1 MKPYEPT
8 KLPVANLDCRSLL
21 PFLCIA
27 NMELLYTNRF
37 VCSLLYTKKSQC
49 ANVAVPVQ
57 CGGSR
62 PMGKRTRRARRV
74 PSCRFLLPMEVA
86 A

>member
-1 MKPYEPT
+1 MGPYEPT

-27 NMELLYTNRF
+27 NMELSYTNCF
-37 VCSLLYTKKSQC
+37 VGSLLYTKKSQC
-49 ANVAVPVQ
+49 ANAVSTQ
-57 CGGSR
+57 
-62 PMGKRTRRARRV
+62 
-74 PSCRFLLPMEVA
+74 FQFPMEDA